1 MRIRLTPKAA
11 RSRIEGVGAG
21 ADGTAVLKVAVT
33 APPEKGKANAAMIKL
48 LAKAWRLPKTSMAIT
63 AGATARRKTLLVTG
77 DGKALVARL
86 NRWMEGRHG

>member
-21 ADGTAVLKVAVT
+21 ADGAAVLKVAVT
-33 APPEKGKANAAMIKL
+33 APPERGKANAAMITL
-48 LAKAWRLPKTSMAIT
+48 LAKAWRLPKTSMAVT
-63 AGATARRKTLLVTG
+63 AGATARRKTLLVKG

-86 NRWMEGRHG
+86 NQWMEERDG

>member
-21 ADGTAVLKVAVT
+21 AEGAVVLKVAVT
-33 APPEKGKANAAMIKL
+33 APPERGKANAAMIKL

-63 AGATARRKTLLVTG
+63 AGATARRKTLLVRG
-77 DGKALVARL
+77 DGKALVERL
-86 NRWMEGRHG
+86 NQWMEGRHG

>member
-1 MRIRLTPKAA
+1 MRIRLTPRAA
-11 RSRIEGVGAG
+11 RSRVEGVGAG
-21 ADGTAVLKVAVT
+21 ADGGAVLKVAVT
-33 APPEKGKANAAMIKL
+33 APPERGKANAAMITL

-63 AGATARRKTLLVTG
+63 AGATARRKTLLVKG

>member
-11 RSRIEGVGAG
+11 RSRIEGAG
-21 ADGTAVLKVAVT
+21 ADGAAVLKVAVT
-33 APPEKGKANAAMIKL
+33 APPERGKANAAMIAL

-63 AGATARRKTLLVTG
+63 AGATARRKTLFVKG

-86 NRWMEGRHG
+86 NQSMEGRHG

>member
-21 ADGTAVLKVAVT
+21 ADGTPVLKVAVT

>member
-1 MRIRLTPKAA
+1 MRIRLTPRAA
-11 RSRIEGVGAG
+11 RSRIEGIGAG
-21 ADGTAVLKVAVT
+21 TDGAAVLKVAVT
-33 APPEKGKANAAMIKL
+33 APPERGKANAAMIKL

-86 NRWMEGRHG
+86 NQWMEGRHG

>member
-11 RSRIEGVGAG
+11 QSRVEGVVAG
-21 ADGTAVLKVAVT
+21 ADGAAILKVAVT
-33 APPEKGKANAAMIKL
+33 APPATGKANAAMIKL

-77 DGKALVARL
+77 DAKVLVARL
-86 NRWMEGRHG
+86 NQWMEEHHG

>member
-21 ADGTAVLKVAVT
+21 ADGGAVLKVAVT
-33 APPEKGKANAAMIKL
+33 APPERGKANAAMITL
-48 LAKAWRLPKTSMAIT
+48 LAKAWRLPKTSMAIA
-63 AGATARRKTLLVTG
+63 AGATARRKTLLVRG

-86 NRWMEGRHG
+86 NQWMEGHHG

>member
-11 RSRIEGVGAG
+11 RSRIDGVGAG
-21 ADGTAVLKVAVT
+21 ADGTAFFKVAVT

-86 NRWMEGRHG
+86 NQWMEGRHG

>member
-33 APPEKGKANAAMIKL
+33 APPERGKANAAMIAL
-48 LAKAWRLPKTSMAIT
+48 LAKAWRLPKTCMAIT
-63 AGATARRKTLLVTG
+63 AGATARHKTLLVKG
-77 DGKALVARL
+77 DGKDLVTRL
-86 NRWMEGRHG
+86 NQWMEGRHG

>member
-21 ADGTAVLKVAVT
+21 ADGAAVLKVAVT
-33 APPEKGKANAAMIKL
+33 APPERGKANAAMVTL

-63 AGATARRKTLLVTG
+63 AGAKARRKTLFIKG
-77 DGKALVARL
+77 DGEALAARL
-86 NRWMEGRHG
+86 NQWMELRRG

>member
-11 RSRIEGVGAG
+11 QSRIEGVGAG
-21 ADGTAVLKVAVT
+21 ADGAAVLKVAVT

>member
-1 MRIRLTPKAA
+1 MRIRLTPKAS
-11 RSRIEGVGAG
+11 RSRVEGVGAG
-21 ADGTAVLKVAVT
+21 ADGGAVLKVAVT
-33 APPEKGKANAAMIKL
+33 APPERGKANAAMITL

-63 AGATARRKTLLVTG
+63 AGATARRKTLLVKG

>member
-1 MRIRLTPKAA
+1 
-11 RSRIEGVGAG
+11 
-21 ADGTAVLKVAVT
+21 
-33 APPEKGKANAAMIKL
+33 MITL

>member
-21 ADGTAVLKVAVT
+21 AGGGAVLKVAVT
-33 APPEKGKANAAMIKL
+33 APPERGKANAAMITL

-63 AGATARRKTLLVTG
+63 AGATARRKTLLVRG

-86 NRWMEGRHG
+86 NQWMEGHHG

>member
-21 ADGTAVLKVAVT
+21 ADGGAVLKVAVT
-33 APPEKGKANAAMIKL
+33 APPERGKANAAMITL

-63 AGATARRKTLLVTG
+63 AGATARRKTLLVRG

-86 NRWMEGRHG
+86 NQWMEGHHG

>member
-77 DGKALVARL
+77 DGKALVERL
-86 NRWMEGRHG
+86 NQWMEGHHG

>member
-11 RSRIEGVGAG
+11 HSRIEGVGA
-21 ADGTAVLKVAVT
+21 DGGAVLKVAVT
-33 APPEKGKANAAMIKL
+33 APPERGKANAAMIKL

-63 AGATARRKTLLVTG
+63 AGATARRKTLLVKG

-86 NRWMEGRHG
+86 NQWMEGWRG